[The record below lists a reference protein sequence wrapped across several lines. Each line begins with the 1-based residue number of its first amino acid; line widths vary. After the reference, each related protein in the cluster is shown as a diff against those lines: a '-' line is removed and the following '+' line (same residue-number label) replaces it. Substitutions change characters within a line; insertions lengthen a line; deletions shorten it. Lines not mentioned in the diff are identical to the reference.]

1 MWTGLLGLSL
11 AIIAS
16 IKVSVACLLGFVIW
30 VLATRVLMSIMLI
43 GSGHSIGPAFPL
55 LLYYNQIVGSLVK
68 IHVSFHLDEQSW
80 TRQKT
85 KLARNLDP
93 FQAQFNTWSSRL
105 LLFSAC
111 SIFAALCIGAVAA
124 H

>member
-1 MWTGLLGLSL
+1 M
-11 AIIAS
+11 
-16 IKVSVACLLGFVIW
+16 
-30 VLATRVLMSIMLI
+30 ATRVLMSIMLI

-68 IHVSFHLDEQSW
+68 IHVSFHLDQQSW

-85 KLARNLDP
+85 TLDRKLGAYQTRFNL
-93 FQAQFNTWSSRL
+93 WSSRL

-124 H
+124 N